1 MYIPDNMQ
9 MAEPSAIA
17 DFIAGHGFGIVISD
31 NLNASHLPLVFTS
44 DEGDKG
50 CLYGHMAKANPHHKE
65 LQGQRVLVI
74 FNGPHAYISPSWY
87 ARAPAVP
94 TWNYAAVHC
103 YGKIELISDDE
114 NHSAME
120 ELVRKY
126 EPSLLDTPEI
136 MPADY
141 QQRLRQAVV
150 GFKVVVD
157 EIQAKEKLGQHRK
170 QEDQQGVYAALQNSP
185 SADARLLAAYM
196 RERGSGTG
204 Q

>member
-1 MYIPDNMQ
+1 
-9 MAEPSAIA
+9 
-17 DFIAGHGFGIVISD
+17 
-31 NLNASHLPLVFTS
+31 
-44 DEGDKG
+44 
-50 CLYGHMAKANPHHKE
+50 MAKANPHHKD

-87 ARAPAVP
+87 VRAPAVP

-126 EPSLLDTPEI
+126 EPSLLDNPEI